1 MYIEAAQTREVVGE
15 GDVGRV
21 VLVPVTGRCSSS
33 EKGYGFSGNLSIL
46 LPTSMPYS
54 AGLQKRIYIQKL
66 HKNVAKNP

>member
-21 VLVPVTGRCSSS
+21 VPVTRRCSSS

-46 LPTSMPYS
+46 LPTSKPYS
-54 AGLQKRIYIQKL
+54 ADLQKQIYIQKL
-66 HKNVAKNP
+66 HKNMAKNP